1 MPGWR
6 RKQEVRGFAVK
17 FLLISGI
24 TLMTAFG
31 LALNWALTP
40 VQPTSAA
47 PDGTLRSSTVS
58 RGEVQREYV
67 RVSLPPGAGAR
78 EIARLLHRAGL
89 IKHPIVFEVLVR
101 ARGVENRLI
110 AGDYEIP
117 VGRPMGDILAQL
129 VEGRV
134 ATVTFTIPE
143 GLTIAQ
149 IADVLDEKDFAKAE
163 GFLAACRRLKL
174 NGDLLDG
181 DKVQPLE
188 QMEGYLF
195 PDTYRVARGIGV
207 DDLVKIMFFRW
218 QAEFGEARR
227 NRAAE
232 LGMTVHQVMT
242 LASIIEREA
251 KKPEERALISA
262 VFHNRLKAGMKLDAD
277 PTVLYAIGE
286 PGGELTLEDLAV
298 DSPYNTY
305 KYPGLPPGPICNPG
319 AACIDAALYPAD
331 TDYLYFVARPD
342 GTHDFSVTLREH
354 MAKKRKY
361 QAHRS

>member
-1 MPGWR
+1 M
-6 RKQEVRGFAVK
+6 RGFAVK
-17 FLLISGI
+17 VLLILGI
-24 TLMTAFG
+24 ALMTASG

-40 VQPTSAA
+40 VPPRPGAPEGAPRNSA
-47 PDGTLRSSTVS
+47 VS
-58 RGEVQREYV
+58 RGDVQREYV

-78 EIARLLHRAGL
+78 EIARLLYRAGL
-89 IKHPIVFEVLVR
+89 IKHPIVFEVFVR

-117 VGRPMGDILAQL
+117 VGSSMGDILARL

-143 GLTIAQ
+143 GLTLLQ
-149 IADVLDEKDFAKAE
+149 IADVLEKKGLAKGE
-163 GFLAACRRLKL
+163 GFVAACRRLKL
-174 NGDLLDG
+174 NGGLFED

-188 QMEGYLF
+188 SMEGYLF
-195 PDTYRVARGIGV
+195 PDTYRVAPGVGV

-218 QAEFGEARR
+218 KAEFGEARR

-251 KKPEERALISA
+251 KKPEERALISG

-286 PGGELTLEDLAV
+286 PGGELTLEDLTV

-342 GTHDFSVTLREH
+342 GTHDFSVTLGEH

-361 QAHRS
+361 QADRSKR